1 MYKLYYRYQLALIVS
16 DFFVTLLILLAVANL
31 RPLLPGQEIAA
42 SLVIPHHSIYL
53 VTPLSLLIV
62 FGFSGVYNFRQR
74 PRPSV
79 QMRSFV
85 LSYALWGWF
94 FVGILYFSFRDVSRL
109 FVIYFS
115 VSNFVALAVCR
126 YILWSI
132 MPGTQNGNRAGKVLI
147 FGDLKASSG
156 LSPAILREL
165 TTGYAIVGFSDF
177 EAPKDIK
184 LQAPF
189 LGTAEHLPKIV
200 RENQID
206 IVIMSLDTS
215 SLSALRPLVMELI
228 KIPVRL
234 FLAQNYSQLPFIELD
249 IERIGNVVMVG
260 ILEPIINGWN
270 RMFKRIFDL
279 VIATLSL
286 ILTWPVFIMIAL
298 AIKIESSGPVIF
310 PAKRVGNGGK
320 LFTMY
325 KFRTMIDKAQ
335 DPDSSGVKIDG
346 QGRKIYKFKN
356 DPRITKVGK
365 FLRRWSLDELPQLFN
380 VIKGEMSMVGPRPEQ
395 PFITQE
401 YEAWQWQRILVP
413 PGITG
418 WWQISGR
425 NEAPMHLNTHLDLYY
440 VTNYSMFMDLKI
452 LFLTVFEVF
461 RGRGAD

>member
-16 DFFVTLLILLAVANL
+16 DFLVTLLILLAVANL
-31 RPLLPGQEIAA
+31 RPFLPGQEIAA

-94 FVGILYFSFRDVSRL
+94 FVGILYFSFREVSRL

-132 MPGTQNGNRAGKVLI
+132 MPGTQNGNSAGKVLI

-165 TTGYAIVGFSDF
+165 TTGYTIVGFSDF
-177 EAPKDIK
+177 EAPKDVE

-215 SLSALRPLVMELI
+215 SLSAL
-228 KIPVRL
+228 
-234 FLAQNYSQLPFIELD
+234 AA
-249 IERIGNVVMVG
+249 IGHG
-260 ILEPIINGWN
+260 IDQDPCQTFFG
-270 RMFKRIFDL
+270 
-279 VIATLSL
+279 S
-286 ILTWPVFIMIAL
+286 
-298 AIKIESSGPVIF
+298 
-310 PAKRVGNGGK
+310 K
-320 LFTMY
+320 LFST
-325 KFRTMIDKAQ
+325 TI
-335 DPDSSGVKIDG
+335 
-346 QGRKIYKFKN
+346 
-356 DPRITKVGK
+356 
-365 FLRRWSLDELPQLFN
+365 
-380 VIKGEMSMVGPRPEQ
+380 
-395 PFITQE
+395 
-401 YEAWQWQRILVP
+401 
-413 PGITG
+413 
-418 WWQISGR
+418 
-425 NEAPMHLNTHLDLYY
+425 H
-440 VTNYSMFMDLKI
+440 
-452 LFLTVFEVF
+452 
-461 RGRGAD
+461 

>member
-1 MYKLYYRYQLALIVS
+1 M
-16 DFFVTLLILLAVANL
+16 
-31 RPLLPGQEIAA
+31 
-42 SLVIPHHSIYL
+42 
-53 VTPLSLLIV
+53 
-62 FGFSGVYNFRQR
+62 
-74 PRPSV
+74 
-79 QMRSFV
+79 
-85 LSYALWGWF
+85 
-94 FVGILYFSFRDVSRL
+94 
-109 FVIYFS
+109 
-115 VSNFVALAVCR
+115 
-126 YILWSI
+126 
-132 MPGTQNGNRAGKVLI
+132 
-147 FGDLKASSG
+147 
-156 LSPAILREL
+156 
-165 TTGYAIVGFSDF
+165 
-177 EAPKDIK
+177 
-184 LQAPF
+184 
-189 LGTAEHLPKIV
+189 
-200 RENQID
+200 
-206 IVIMSLDTS
+206 
-215 SLSALRPLVMELI
+215 
-228 KIPVRL
+228 
-234 FLAQNYSQLPFIELD
+234 D

-310 PAKRVGNGGK
+310 LAKRVGNGGK

-325 KFRTMIDKAQ
+325 KFRTMFDNAQ
-335 DPDSSGVKIDG
+335 DPDLSGVKIDG

-425 NEAPMHLNTHLDLYY
+425 NEAPMHLNTHLDLYH
-440 VTNYSMFMDLKI
+440 VTNNSMFMDLKM